1 MAGIQHLGED
11 TSSTVVKIAAD
22 TTLYAQWTPNT
33 VYDLTQ
39 AVETASCHS
48 KCTHLV
54 KAGGSVFTKLASFAG
69 WNTEP
74 DGNGTHYE
82 DEEVVINYLRT
93 MAMRLLYAQWSINSY
108 TVTFN
113 SVDGTSV
120 EAITAMTQ
128 KLTNPQTR
136 QNTAMTSP
144 DG

>member
-1 MAGIQHLGED
+1 MHSGLQIH
-11 TSSTVVKIAAD
+11 
-22 TTLYAQWTPNT
+22 T

-39 AVETASCHS
+39 TVETASCLS

-54 KAGGSVFTKLASFAG
+54 KAWPCSGVFTKVGHSFAG

-82 DEEVVINYLRT
+82 DEEVVINLSENHGDEIT
-93 MAMRLLYAQWSINSY
+93 LYAQWSINSY

-120 EAITAMTQ
+120 EALHSYMTQ